1 MRPILLA
8 TLAALIVAPAL
19 AQAPAGAAPTGPQA
33 AQRAR
38 MTNCNATASS
48 QKLSGD
54 TRKTFM
60 ADCLAGQA
68 SAPPP
73 ATKPLTAQQSKM
85 KTCNADASGKSLK
98 GKERR
103 AFMSTCLKG

>member
-8 TLAALIVAPAL
+8 TFAVLAAAPTL

-33 AQRAR
+33 AQRER
-38 MTNCNATASS
+38 MTNCNATAGS
-48 QKLSGD
+48 QKLAGQA
-54 TRKTFM
+54 RKTFM

-68 SAPPP
+68 SAPT
-73 ATKPLTAQQSKM
+73 AAKPLTAQQAKM
-85 KTCNADASGKSLK
+85 QTCNADASAKTLK